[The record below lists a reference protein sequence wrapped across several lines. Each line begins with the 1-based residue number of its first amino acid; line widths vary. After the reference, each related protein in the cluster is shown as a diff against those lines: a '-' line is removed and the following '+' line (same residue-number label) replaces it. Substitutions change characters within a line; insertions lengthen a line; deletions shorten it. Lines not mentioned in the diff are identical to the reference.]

1 MAFHPV
7 VIFGFGSDFLYFNNL
22 FLYHLE
28 VRLESFIYR
37 WSRLEHPRFG
47 LIIAIRAIIDMKK
60 GSEVLVNYGMQM
72 AEAPVWY
79 KSLWVKYLRE
89 TKCLSDDGIKDW
101 CSRQYSMYGKIID
114 LPLEEQQ

>member
-1 MAFHPV
+1 MLRICTYYCITIAILKV
-7 VIFGFGSDFLYFNNL
+7 TLQSLL
-22 FLYHLE
+22 
-28 VRLESFIYR
+28 YR

-89 TKCLSDDGIKDW
+89 TKCLSDDQIKDW
-101 CSRQYSMYGKIID
+101 CSRQYSMYGRSID
-114 LPLEEQQ
+114 LPI

>member
-1 MAFHPV
+1 MY
-7 VIFGFGSDFLYFNNL
+7 LL
-22 FLYHLE
+22 LYHNYYLKSNISIFP
-28 VRLESFIYR
+28 VYR

-89 TKCLSDDGIKDW
+89 TKCLSDDQIKDW
-101 CSRQYSMYGKIID
+101 CSRQYSMYGRSID
-114 LPLEEQQ
+114 LPI

>member
-1 MAFHPV
+1 MDKW
-7 VIFGFGSDFLYFNNL
+7 IGRSL
-22 FLYHLE
+22 FDRICTTYYCITIAILKVTLQS
-28 VRLESFIYR
+28 LLYR

-101 CSRQYSMYGKIID
+101 CSRQYSMYGRSID
-114 LPLEEQQ
+114 LPI